1 MRELTRSVIITAWI
15 GAIGWLG
22 AATRAE
28 AQVKS
33 TVAAALAT
41 STGQTSGTAASN
53 SEPSGT
59 ASSNSELLPADRQEI
74 ADEERLSWSLK
85 KFPSQKY
92 MNEIYWQFPSDTPA
106 FFRDSLMQF
115 VSRTYEFTRDNF
127 DGSKSQA
134 WAAGGWVAFRS
145 GLLCDMFGVHA
156 AYYFSQPLFAPDDES
171 GTKLL
176 NPQQEPLSMLGQ
188 LYGRMQVRDQELRGG
203 MQLVDTPLINP
214 QDNRMVPNTFD
225 GTTVV
230 TLPDKDRNYDYA
242 VGYLWDVKQR
252 DSNDFIPMSDALAG
266 TDVAN
271 RGATFGMVKYRPFSG
286 LSTIFMDYFIDDF
299 VNTGF
304 AQAEYDFQQ
313 PKNVPNW
320 IVGANIIEQASI
332 GSDLLTGSSFSTYQ
346 ASAKAQMTYEGWTLF
361 IAGSSTGDQSKIFS
375 PFGTKPNYTDMQQ
388 VSFDNANEKAIG
400 GSVAYDFGYAFSKY
414 GLSGLS
420 VGAWATHGWDA
431 IDPTTDL
438 GIPNRDELDLWIQYR
453 PTEGRFKG
461 FRLKTQYSDVWQG
474 GNVSNDQP
482 EFRFLIDY
490 TLLFRPP
497 LG

>member
-41 STGQTSGTAASN
+41 NTGQTSETAASN

-106 FFRDSLMQF
+106 FFRDSLLQF

-145 GLLCDMFGVHA
+145 GLLGDMFGVHA

-230 TLPDKDRNYDYA
+230 SLPDKDRNYDYA

-252 DSNDFIPMSDALAG
+252 DFERFHSDVRCAGRHRCRKPRSDVRDGQIPAVFRIVDHIHGLLYRRFREYGVRSSRVRLSATEECSKLDCRREHHRASKYRKRS
-266 TDVAN
+266 AN
-271 RGATFGMVKYRPFSG
+271 RK
-286 LSTIFMDYFIDDF
+286 
-299 VNTGF
+299 
-304 AQAEYDFQQ
+304 
-313 PKNVPNW
+313 
-320 IVGANIIEQASI
+320 
-332 GSDLLTGSSFSTYQ
+332 LL
-346 ASAKAQMTYEGWTLF
+346 L
-361 IAGSSTGDQSKIFS
+361 D
-375 PFGTKPNYTDMQQ
+375 
-388 VSFDNANEKAIG
+388 
-400 GSVAYDFGYAFSKY
+400 
-414 GLSGLS
+414 LSGLCQ
-420 VGAWATHGWDA
+420 GAD
-431 IDPTTDL
+431 
-438 GIPNRDELDLWIQYR
+438 
-453 PTEGRFKG
+453 
-461 FRLKTQYSDVWQG
+461 DV
-474 GNVSNDQP
+474 
-482 EFRFLIDY
+482 
-490 TLLFRPP
+490 
-497 LG
+497 

>member
-1 MRELTRSVIITAWI
+1 MRNLTPSITIIAVA
-15 GAIGWLG
+15 GALTWAC
-22 AATRAE
+22 AATRAH
-28 AQVKS
+28 AQVTS
-33 TVAAALAT
+33 TVAAAQAADAARAENAAA
-41 STGQTSGTAASN
+41 QIPGTVVSN
-53 SEPSGT
+53 SS
-59 ASSNSELLPADRQEI
+59 LLPADRQEI
-74 ADEERLSWSLK
+74 ADEERLSWSLD

-106 FFRDSLMQF
+106 FFRDSMVQF
-115 VSRTYEFTRDNF
+115 VSRSYYLTRDNF

-134 WAAGGWVAFRS
+134 WTAGGWLAYRS
-145 GLLCDMFGVHA
+145 GLLWDTFGVQA
-156 AYYFSQPLFAPDDES
+156 AYYISQPLFAPDDES

-176 NPQQEPLSMLGQ
+176 NPEQKPLSMLGQ
-188 LYGRMQVRDQELRGG
+188 LYGRMQIGDQELRGG

-242 VGYLWDVKQR
+242 FGYLWDVKQR
-252 DSNDFIPMSDALAG
+252 DSNDFISMSDALAG
-266 TDVAN
+266 SDLEN

-286 LSTIFMDYFIDDF
+286 LSTIFMDYFVLDF

-313 PKNVPNW
+313 PKNAPNW
-320 IVGANIIEQASI
+320 IVGANVIEQASI

-346 ASAKAQMTYEGWTLF
+346 ASAKVQMTYEGWTLF
-361 IAGSSTGDQSKIFS
+361 VAGSSTGDQSKIYS

-400 GSVAYDFGYAFSKY
+400 GSIAYDFGYTFGKY

-431 IDPTTDL
+431 INPITDV
-438 GIPNRDELDLWIQYR
+438 GIPDRDEMDLWIQYR
-453 PTEGRFKG
+453 PTEGMLKG
-461 FRLKTQYSDVWQG
+461 FRLKTQYADVWQDDG
-474 GNVSNDQP
+474 VRNDQP
-482 EFRFLIDY
+482 ELRFLVDY
-490 TLLFRPP
+490 TVLFRPP
-497 LG
+497 LN